1 MQKKEGTYGL
11 FTAISMIVGI
21 VIGSGIFFKSDD
33 ILHFTGG
40 SIALGMLAFCIG
52 AFGIIFG
59 SLTLTELSMRTEKS
73 GGAVAYFE
81 DFISSKVASGFGWF
95 QTFIY
100 FPTLTVILS
109 WVAGIYTCIL
119 FGIEN
124 SLTNQVLLGFS
135 YLLFFFF
142 MNILSVKSGGIFQNL
157 TAIIKLIPLLV
168 IAVLGIFWNAPYPN
182 IEAGMELVQ
191 VSEVG
196 FGWLAA
202 LVPLAFSFDGW
213 IVATSITGEVK
224 NPKRNMTLAL
234 ILGPL
239 LVLVVYLLFFLGLN
253 RMLGPEYILTAK
265 DSAIHKAGE
274 LILGT
279 YGTKILLSFVL
290 ISVLGVVNGVVLG
303 GLRMPQALAEK
314 NMIPKADHLKKI
326 HSKWKLSLSSA
337 ALFLLVCIFWYVIH
351 YATQKTNA
359 LVGGDISEISIVF
372 SYTCYIILYVK
383 VFLLKKTGEV
393 TSIFKGII
401 CPVFG
406 ILGAGIIFVGGFI
419 SNPVYVSFFILFCF
433 LVTVLGYFVYQKLP
447 SSGKAE

>member
-1 MQKKEGTYGL
+1 MQNKKGTYGL

-33 ILHFTGG
+33 ILGYTGG
-40 SIALGMLAFCIG
+40 NVLLGVLAFCIG

-81 DFISSKVASGFGWF
+81 DFISVRVAAGFGWF

-124 SLTNQVLLGFS
+124 TLNTQVLIGLG
-135 YLLFFFF
+135 YLAFFFG
-142 MNILSVKSGGIFQNL
+142 MNILSVTMGGYFQNL
-157 TAIIKLIPLLV
+157 TVVLKLIPLFV
-168 IAVLGIFWNAPYPN
+168 IAFVGVFWNAPYP
-182 IEAGMELVQ
+182 ELEQGMKIVEI
-191 VSEVG
+191 SEVG

-213 IVATSITGEVK
+213 IVATSITQEVK
-224 NPKRNMTLAL
+224 NPKKNMTLAL

-239 LVLVVYLLFFLGLN
+239 LVLFVYLLFFIGLN
-253 RMLGPEYILTAK
+253 RMLGPVFILSAK
-265 DSAIHKAGE
+265 DAAIHKAGE
-274 LILGT
+274 LILGA

-290 ISVLGVVNGVVLG
+290 VSVLGVVNGVILG

-314 NMIPKADHLKKI
+314 GMIPKAHKFEKI
-326 HSKWKLSLSSA
+326 HPVWKVSLSSA
-337 ALFLLVCIFWYVIH
+337 ALFLMVCLFWYVIH
-351 YATQKTNA
+351 YVTQKTNA
-359 LVGGDISEISIVF
+359 LIGGDISEISIVF
-372 SYTCYIILYVK
+372 SYACYIVLYIRV
-383 VFLLKKTGEV
+383 LAMKKQGEIK
-393 TSIFKGII
+393 SLFKGVL

-419 SNPVYVSFFILFCF
+419 SNPVYVFFFMLFCF
-433 LVTVLGYFVYQKLP
+433 LITFAGYLLYGRLGAK
-447 SSGKAE
+447 GEK